1 MVVPSFIFFRRA
13 AMKEIHARF
22 AAILQ
27 EDAEVLPALLKF
39 LDK

>member
-1 MVVPSFIFFRRA
+1 VVPSFIFFRRA

-22 AAILQ
+22 AAVLQ
-27 EDAEVLPALLKF
+27 QAVEVLPALPQF